1 MTSPLETIVN
11 EARTLWKPW
20 LAYTVGQ
27 TLANGTIIGV
37 KEGDAEVGAAD
48 AMRNIPFQAV
58 CNVFYAKGVDYITRR
73 LGKYGRLGASA
84 FSVVVTLAF
93 YGWGRLTNETDPLV
107 PASIMGAVGLYLT
120 NRQVSQIQS
129 QTKAQSVGVLVSE

>member
-1 MTSPLETIVN
+1 MTSPLETLAN

-20 LAYTVGQ
+20 LVYTVGQ
-27 TLANGTIIGV
+27 TIANGTIIGV
-37 KEGDAEVGAAD
+37 KEGNAEVGAMD

-84 FSVVVTLAF
+84 FSVAVTLAF
-93 YGWGRLTNETDPLV
+93 DGWGRLTNETDPLI
-107 PASIMGAVGLYLT
+107 PASLSGVVALYLT

-129 QTKAQSVGVLVSE
+129 QTKAQSASVQVS